1 MISRDAPG
9 SRHGLSIC
17 TAQVCAVL
25 GSAGRGGRVGR
36 PIYQYIDTSCMKALN
51 RETAPFFNQVQAEL
65 TATSKTNV
73 AVQFTLFKI
82 FGLVRS

>member
-1 MISRDAPG
+1 VC
-9 SRHGLSIC
+9 GL
-17 TAQVCAVL
+17 TLERTL
-25 GSAGRGGRVGR
+25 GDVFCR

-82 FGLVRS
+82 FGLVRQTTPTRA

>member
-1 MISRDAPG
+1 
-9 SRHGLSIC
+9 
-17 TAQVCAVL
+17 
-25 GSAGRGGRVGR
+25 
-36 PIYQYIDTSCMKALN
+36 MKALN

-82 FGLVRS
+82 FGLVRQTTPTCA

>member
-1 MISRDAPG
+1 M
-9 SRHGLSIC
+9 HC
-17 TAQVCAVL
+17 TACPFAQRACVAL
-25 GSAGRGGRVGR
+25 GCTGRGRCVCR

-73 AVQFTLFKI
+73 AVQFVLFKI